1 MIIAVGYRVK
11 WIWARS
17 VLHLLRWTLEKL
29 RALKRRRLG
38 RRQGKARGSD
48 GDWPCR
54 GGEVEKVTQ
63 RSEII
68 CG

>member
-29 RALKRRRLG
+29 RALKMRRLG

-54 GGEVEKVTQ
+54 GVEVERWRK
-63 RSEII
+63 
-68 CG
+68 